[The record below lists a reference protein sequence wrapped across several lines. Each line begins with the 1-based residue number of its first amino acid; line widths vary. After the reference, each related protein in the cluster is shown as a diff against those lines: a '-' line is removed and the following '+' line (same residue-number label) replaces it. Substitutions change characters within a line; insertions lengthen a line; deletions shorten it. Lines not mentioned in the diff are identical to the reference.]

1 MASGAQAGS
10 AGCCVDLSPNP
21 SPIKGEG
28 SNTDSG
34 IIAHLNT
41 PFPFDDSRRLTGH
54 NLFFAGTG
62 AVLEAALPWAAD
74 EALLA
79 AWERHVVAGAAALGL
94 PAPRCVVRRHAS
106 GASLAIAAPE
116 DQLWFSTE
124 LNEWAWLHACAVPAQ
139 HAPGHPASWDAANAL
154 ETLRRLLAQERNPAL
169 MALLRAARERD
180 LACLLDDDTLSL
192 GLGCRAQTIGLDAL
206 PMVDAIDWAA
216 LGRIPVGVVTGS
228 NGKTTSVRLLAALL
242 REAGH
247 TTTHNCTDG
256 LYRNGELAEAGDWS
270 GPAGAR
276 WELRHPEASA
286 AVVEAARGGMLRR
299 GLALDRADV
308 ALVTNISADH
318 FGEYGIHDLDGLTR
332 VKLIVQRALAA
343 SGWLVLNA
351 DDDRLAA
358 AGARAHPRVAWFSLQ
373 ADAPAVAQ
381 AVKAG
386 DPACVARDGALWLF
400 DGRELQRLGA
410 LVDFPLGL
418 GGSARYNLA
427 NLAGAA
433 LAGFLLGVPIEI
445 IQRVLARFGSRRE
458 DNPGRLQHWSF
469 GGLTA
474 LLDYAH
480 NPDGLDGL
488 LRIGE
493 RLRGA
498 GRLGLVLG
506 QAGNRQDSDIAEL
519 AAVAAAHCPERIAL
533 KDLDGFLRGREPGA
547 VPALLRDALLGAGVD
562 AAALSIHLR
571 EILAVRALLEWAQA
585 GDVLVLPVHTPAAK
599 AAAID
604 LLDALQASGWR
615 CGEPLPAETMPS
627 H

>member
-1 MASGAQAGS
+1 
-10 AGCCVDLSPNP
+10 
-21 SPIKGEG
+21 
-28 SNTDSG
+28 
-34 IIAHLNT
+34 
-41 PFPFDDSRRLTGH
+41 
-54 NLFFAGTG
+54 
-62 AVLEAALPWAAD
+62 
-74 EALLA
+74 
-79 AWERHVVAGAAALGL
+79 
-94 PAPRCVVRRHAS
+94 
-106 GASLAIAAPE
+106 
-116 DQLWFSTE
+116 
-124 LNEWAWLHACAVPAQ
+124 
-139 HAPGHPASWDAANAL
+139 
-154 ETLRRLLAQERNPAL
+154 
-169 MALLRAARERD
+169 
-180 LACLLDDDTLSL
+180 
-192 GLGCRAQTIGLDAL
+192 
-206 PMVDAIDWAA
+206 
-216 LGRIPVGVVTGS
+216 
-228 NGKTTSVRLLAALL
+228 
-242 REAGH
+242 
-247 TTTHNCTDG
+247 
-256 LYRNGELAEAGDWS
+256 
-270 GPAGAR
+270 
-276 WELRHPEASA
+276 
-286 AVVEAARGGMLRR
+286 
-299 GLALDRADV
+299 
-308 ALVTNISADH
+308 
-318 FGEYGIHDLDGLTR
+318 
-332 VKLIVQRALAA
+332 
-343 SGWLVLNA
+343 VLNA

-358 AGARAHPRVAWFSLQ
+358 AGVRAHPRVAWFSLQ

-433 LAGFLLGVPIEI
+433 LAGFLLGVPIEA

-519 AAVAAAHCPERIAL
+519 ATVAAAHRPERIAL

-547 VPALLRDALLGAGVD
+547 VPALLRDALLAAGVD

-571 EILAVRALLEWAQA
+571 EILAVRALLEWAQTD
-585 GDVLVLPVHTPAAK
+585 DVLVLPVHTPAAK
-599 AAAID
+599 AAAIA
-604 LLDALQASGWR
+604 LLDALQAGGWR
-615 CGEPLPAETMPS
+615 CGDPLPAEPAA